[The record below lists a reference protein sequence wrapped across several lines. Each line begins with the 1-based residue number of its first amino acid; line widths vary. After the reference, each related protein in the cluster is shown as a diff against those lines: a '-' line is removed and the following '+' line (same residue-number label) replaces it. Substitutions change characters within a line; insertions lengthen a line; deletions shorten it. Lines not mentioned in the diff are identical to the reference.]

1 MANEKNPGGTGRRIL
16 HGANLVV
23 YTLVALA
30 IAVSINY
37 FASRYTRHWDLT
49 PNKTYS
55 LSSQTQKVVK
65 NLNRDVTIY
74 VFDRERAFKERRDLL
89 DQYTAASHR
98 ITVRYVDPDRDPALA
113 KQIGVRSYGSVFV
126 STGDRHLEANAA
138 TEEAIT
144 NALLK
149 LLKGQKTVYFVQGH
163 GERDLDNADRNGYQR
178 AKKEIENENSQVKTL
193 VLLQKLEIPSDCTM
207 LVIAGPHSDY
217 AEPEIETIKKYL
229 SSGGRAMF
237 MLDPGVELPNL
248 TKLLAEWSV
257 TARNDLVIDQNPV
270 AQMFGTSPS
279 MPLIIKYGSS
289 PIVQPLQRMATL
301 FPLTR
306 SFDTGKGSGTGTT
319 TDALCETSPDSFGVT
334 DFNPKMREVVFRP
347 NVDIKGPLTVA
358 VSATLPNSS
367 SYTSENKPQG
377 RLVALGTSLMP
388 ANQFL
393 GFQGNRDLFMNMIDW
408 LSAEEDLISIRPKP
422 PESQHLN
429 LTAAQMNGLLLRV
442 AIVPLVILA
451 LGIMVWW
458 GRR

>member
-89 DQYTAASHR
+89 DQYIAASHR

-358 VSATLPNSS
+358 LSATLPNSS
-367 SYTSENKPQG
+367 STSENKPQG
-377 RLVALGTSLMP
+377 RLVALGSSLMP

>member
-65 NLNRDVTIY
+65 NLNRDVTVY

-89 DQYTAASHR
+89 DQYIAASHR

-334 DFNPKMREVVFRP
+334 DFNPKMREVAFRP

-367 SYTSENKPQG
+367 SSTSENKPQG

>member
-16 HGANLVV
+16 HGANLAV

-89 DQYTAASHR
+89 DQYIAASHR

-334 DFNPKMREVVFRP
+334 DFNPKMREVAFRP
-347 NVDIKGPLTVA
+347 NIDIKGPLAVA
-358 VSATLPNSS
+358 VSATITNSS
-367 SYTSENKPQG
+367 SSTAENKSQG

-388 ANQFL
+388 ANAYL

-408 LSAEEDLISIRPKP
+408 LAAEEDLISIRPKTS
-422 PESQHLN
+422 ESQHLN
-429 LTAAQMNGLLLRV
+429 LTAAQMNGLLIRV
-442 AIVPLVILA
+442 AIVPLLILVA
-451 LGIMVWW
+451 GILVWW

>member
-1 MANEKNPGGTGRRIL
+1 MANVKNPGGTGRRAL
-16 HGANLVV
+16 QGANLAV

-30 IAVSINY
+30 IAVSANY

-49 PNKTYS
+49 PNQKYS
-55 LSSQTQKVVK
+55 LSPQTQKVLK
-65 NLNRDVTIY
+65 NLNRDVTLY
-74 VFDRERAFKERRDLL
+74 VFDRERAFRERRDLL
-89 DQYTAASHR
+89 DQYASASHR

-113 KQIGVRSYGSVFV
+113 KQVGVRSYGSVFV
-126 STGDRHLEANAA
+126 SAGDRHLEATAA
-138 TEEAIT
+138 TEDAIT

-163 GERDLDNADRNGYQR
+163 GEHDLDSGERSGYQR
-178 AKKEIENENSQVKTL
+178 VKKEIENENSLVKTL

-207 LVIAGPHSDY
+207 LVIAGPRTDY
-217 AEPEIETIKKYL
+217 ADPEIEAIKKYL
-229 SSGGRAMF
+229 SGGGRAMF

-248 TKLLAEWSV
+248 TKLLGEWSV

-306 SFDTGKGSGTGTT
+306 SFDTGKGSGGGATT
-319 TDALCETSPDSFGVT
+319 EALCETSPDSFGVT
-334 DFNPKMREVVFRP
+334 DFNPKMREVAFRP
-347 NVDIKGPLTVA
+347 NIDVKGPLTVA
-358 VSATLPNSS
+358 VSATLSNSTS
-367 SYTSENKPQG
+367 SAAENKPQG

-388 ANQFL
+388 ANAYL

-422 PESQHLN
+422 PESQQLN

-451 LGIMVWW
+451 AGIMVWW